1 MLLINLDIMKSF
13 INDRNS
19 FTIEERKKLGL
30 YKKII
35 STSNEPQ
42 TSLNTHETMVNTSLD
57 IGMNI
62 FLDNEETSITL
73 PTNISDTLPL
83 NTMETQQEEIYTQTE
98 VQTYERKD
106 TISRKVIDETTL
118 RIYFPQDMLM
128 QLIQWIQFQLF
139 KLMLQHQLH

>member
-1 MLLINLDIMKSF
+1 MINLDIMKSF

-42 TSLNTHETMVNTSLD
+42 TSLNTHESMVNASLD

-62 FLDNEETSITL
+62 FQDNEETSITL
-73 PTNISDTLPL
+73 PTNISDMLPL
-83 NTMETQQEEIYTQTE
+83 NTMETQQEEVYTQTE

>member
-1 MLLINLDIMKSF
+1 
-13 INDRNS
+13 
-19 FTIEERKKLGL
+19 
-30 YKKII
+30 
-35 STSNEPQ
+35 
-42 TSLNTHETMVNTSLD
+42 MVNASLD

-62 FLDNEETSITL
+62 FQDNEETSITL
-73 PTNISDTLPL
+73 PTNISDMLPL